1 MRKILKIFGLFVA
14 ISLVIG
20 LGIAFNKPINN
31 NQTETNDL
39 IDKNDSSEEEQKEN
53 NTKEI
58 SEEES
63 EEDTL
68 NNSSVSEPDK
78 LPEDKQ
84 TPTANSKKDT
94 SKVSSTNKS
103 KVENNTSKNDKMD
116 ETNNSSKNENEN
128 NSSSKTCI
136 PKKFD
141 LSFFRAD
148 FDDFEKCKSIGST
161 LVKDNEKYIG
171 YVCDYS
177 QDKCGTTYYM
187 LSVFDADGNY
197 YQYNT
202 LKP

>member
-31 NQTETNDL
+31 NQTETNDF
-39 IDKNDSSEEEQKEN
+39 IDKNDSAEEQKEN
-53 NTKEI
+53 NTKET
-58 SEEES
+58 S

-84 TPTANSKKDT
+84 TSTANSKKDT
-94 SKVSSTNKS
+94 SKVLSTNKS
-103 KVENNTSKNDKMD
+103 KIENNTSKNDKTD
-116 ETNNSSKNENEN
+116 ETNNSSKNEIEN

-141 LSFFRAD
+141 FSFFRAD
-148 FDDFEKCKSIGST
+148 FDDFEKCKNTGST

>member
-31 NQTETNDL
+31 NQTETNDF
-39 IDKNDSSEEEQKEN
+39 IDKNDSAEEQKEN
-53 NTKEI
+53 NTKETP
-58 SEEES
+58 

-84 TPTANSKKDT
+84 TSTANSKKDT
-94 SKVSSTNKS
+94 SKVLSTNKS
-103 KVENNTSKNDKMD
+103 KIENNTSKNDKTD
-116 ETNNSSKNENEN
+116 ETNNSSKNEIEN

-141 LSFFRAD
+141 FSFFRAD
-148 FDDFEKCKSIGST
+148 FDDFEKCKNTGST

>member
-31 NQTETNDL
+31 NQTETNDF
-39 IDKNDSSEEEQKEN
+39 IDKNDSAEEEQKEN
-53 NTKEI
+53 NTKET
-58 SEEES
+58 S

-84 TPTANSKKDT
+84 KSTANSKKDT
-94 SKVSSTNKS
+94 SKVLSTNKS
-103 KVENNTSKNDKMD
+103 KIENNTSKNDKTD
-116 ETNNSSKNENEN
+116 ETNNSSKNEIEN

-141 LSFFRAD
+141 FSFFRAD
-148 FDDFEKCKSIGST
+148 FDDFEKCKNTGST
-161 LVKDNEKYIG
+161 LVKDKEKYIG

>member
-31 NQTETNDL
+31 NQTETNDF
-39 IDKNDSSEEEQKEN
+39 IDKNDSAEEQKEN
-53 NTKEI
+53 NTKET
-58 SEEES
+58 S

-84 TPTANSKKDT
+84 TSTANSKKDT

-103 KVENNTSKNDKMD
+103 KIENNTSKNDKTD
-116 ETNNSSKNENEN
+116 ETNNSSKNEIEN

-141 LSFFRAD
+141 FSFFRAD
-148 FDDFEKCKSIGST
+148 FDDFEKCKNTGST

>member
-1 MRKILKIFGLFVA
+1 MRKILKIFGLFVS

-31 NQTETNDL
+31 NQTETNDF
-39 IDKNDSSEEEQKEN
+39 IDKNDSAEEEQKEN
-53 NTKEI
+53 NTKET
-58 SEEES
+58 S

-84 TPTANSKKDT
+84 KSTANSKKDT
-94 SKVSSTNKS
+94 SKVLSTNKS
-103 KVENNTSKNDKMD
+103 KIENNTSKNDKTD
-116 ETNNSSKNENEN
+116 ETNNSSKNEIEN

-141 LSFFRAD
+141 FSFFRAD
-148 FDDFEKCKSIGST
+148 FDDFEKCKNTGST